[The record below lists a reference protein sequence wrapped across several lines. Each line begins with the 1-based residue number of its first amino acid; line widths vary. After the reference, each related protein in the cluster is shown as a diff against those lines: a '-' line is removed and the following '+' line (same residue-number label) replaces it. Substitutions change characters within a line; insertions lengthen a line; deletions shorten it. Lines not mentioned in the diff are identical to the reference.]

1 MERPTGAWR
10 AVIEDYLVHLSA
22 ERGLSEHTV
31 RAYRGDLVDL
41 ASRSAVAPQEVSLA
55 TLRAW
60 LADAVETGAAA
71 STIQRKVSCVRGF
84 FRWAVR
90 EGHLVA
96 DPSARLK
103 SPKRGRR
110 LPVVPTAAAVN
121 QVLAA
126 AETTVGE
133 QDSAIGRRDLA
144 LLELLY
150 ASGLRVSELCGLSL
164 SQLDLGQR
172 VVRPVGKGGRQRTVP
187 FGVPAAEAL
196 RSWLDARQE
205 IAHPRSPDLVFLG
218 ARGGGLDPRV
228 ARRVVNR
235 ATADEGSQVSPHALR
250 HAMATQLL
258 EGGADLRSVQE
269 LLGHAS
275 VATTQIYTHVSS
287 ERLREAFKAA
297 HPRA

>member
-1 MERPTGAWR
+1 MEQPTGAWE
-10 AVIEDYLVHLSA
+10 AVIEDYLAHLSA
-22 ERGLSEHTV
+22 ERGLSAHTV
-31 RAYRGDLVDL
+31 RAYRSDL
-41 ASRSAVAPQEVSLA
+41 AGLAVRSATPLPEVSLA

-60 LADAVETGAAA
+60 LADAVEEGAAS

-84 FRWAVR
+84 FRWTVR
-90 EGHLVA
+90 EGHLA
-96 DPSARLK
+96 TDPASRLK
-103 SPKRGRR
+103 SPKRRRR
-110 LPVVPTAAAVN
+110 LPEVPTASAVN
-121 QVLAA
+121 QVLDA
-126 AETTVGE
+126 AEASVGE
-133 QDSAIGRRDLA
+133 EDTALGRRDLA

-150 ASGLRVSELCGLSL
+150 ASGLRVSELCGLAL
-164 SQLDLGQR
+164 AQLDLDQR
-172 VVRPVGKGGRQRTVP
+172 VVRPVGKGGKQRTVP
-187 FGVPAAEAL
+187 FGVPAEEAL
-196 RSWLDARQE
+196 RAWLELRRE

-218 ARGGGLDPRV
+218 ARGGALDPRV

-235 ATADEGSQVSPHALR
+235 ATASEGAQVSPHALR

-287 ERLREAFKAA
+287 ERLREAFAAA

>member
-1 MERPTGAWR
+1 MEQPTGAWA
-10 AVIEDYLVHLSA
+10 AVIEDYLDHLSA
-22 ERGLSEHTV
+22 ERGLSAHTV
-31 RAYRGDLVDL
+31 RAYRGDLADL
-41 ASRSAVAPQEVSLA
+41 AARSAMAPQEVSLA

-60 LADAVETGAAA
+60 LADAMEAGVAAP
-71 STIQRKVSCVRGF
+71 TIQRKVSCVRGF

-90 EGHLVA
+90 EGYLAA

-110 LPVVPTAAAVN
+110 LPVVPAAAVVN

-126 AETTVGE
+126 AEAGVGE
-133 QDSAIGRRDLA
+133 EDTAIGRRDLA

-164 SQLDLGQR
+164 AQLDLDRR
-172 VVRPVGKGGRQRTVP
+172 VVRPVGKGGKQRTVP
-187 FGVPAAEAL
+187 FGIPAGSAL
-196 RSWLDARQE
+196 RAWLEVRQE
-205 IAHPRSPDLVFLG
+205 IAHPASPDLVFLG
-218 ARGGGLDPRV
+218 ARGGALDPRV

-235 ATADEGSQVSPHALR
+235 ATAAEGSQVSPHALR

-269 LLGHAS
+269 MLGHAS

-287 ERLREAFKAA
+287 ERLRETFKTA